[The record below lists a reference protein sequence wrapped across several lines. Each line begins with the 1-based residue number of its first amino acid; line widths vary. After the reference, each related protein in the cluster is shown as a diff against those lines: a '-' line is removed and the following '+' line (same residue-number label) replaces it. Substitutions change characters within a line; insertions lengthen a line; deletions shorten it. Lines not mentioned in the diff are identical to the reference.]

1 MVGIFQSVCQI
12 FGDNVYYILFVFTE
26 FVIISNIMYVIISV
40 RIAVIISVII
50 PAFISVIIYV

>member
-1 MVGIFQSVCQI
+1 MYVRFSVI
-12 FGDNVYYILFVFTE
+12 MSITFFFVFTE